1 MPRDMTSEPDQSGI
15 DQTQRRRDWRNAE
28 EPWPIWAALMVYL
41 NIVVI
46 AGMGWGLPGIVTV
59 AVPAALLMLVVL
71 VLIVFG

>member
-1 MPRDMTSEPDQSGI
+1 MPRDMTSEPDQSATE
-15 DQTQRRRDWRNAE
+15 QKQRRNDWRNAE

-46 AGMGWGLPGIVTV
+46 AGMGWGLPGIVAV
-59 AVPAALLMLVVL
+59 AVPAALLMMVAL